1 MLETPFCQQLD
12 AFEESRDSILNKPKT
27 KQTNKKT
34 HKLSTITISRKKCS
48 IMIPRVRNVTIPA
61 IDPMGHV
68 SGLKW
73 TGNWSERAGRQKT
86 TLGIFQVNWDI
97 QLVQ

>member
-1 MLETPFCQQLD
+1 MWETPFCQQSD
-12 AFEESRDSILNKPKT
+12 VFEEHRDSILNKPKT
-27 KQTNKKT
+27 KKTNKKK
-34 HKLSTITISRKKCS
+34 HMSKLSTIAISRKKCS
-48 IMIPRVRNVTIPA
+48 IVIPRVRNMTIHA

-86 TLGIFQVNWDI
+86 LGIFQVNWDI
-97 QLVQ
+97 